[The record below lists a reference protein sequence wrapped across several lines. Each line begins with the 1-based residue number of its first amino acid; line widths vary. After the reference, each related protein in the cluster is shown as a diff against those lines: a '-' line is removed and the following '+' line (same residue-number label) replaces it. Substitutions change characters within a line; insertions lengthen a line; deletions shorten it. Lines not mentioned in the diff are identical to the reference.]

1 VFSILNYKAISKNRQ
16 KLGLSQQELAEKTGM
31 RAEQISRIENGKLMN
46 PTLRTLELLSTALEI
61 SVIKLIDDT
70 KVTI

>member
-1 VFSILNYKAISKNRQ
+1 MFSILNYKAISKNRQ

>member
-1 VFSILNYKAISKNRQ
+1 MFSILNYKAISENRQ